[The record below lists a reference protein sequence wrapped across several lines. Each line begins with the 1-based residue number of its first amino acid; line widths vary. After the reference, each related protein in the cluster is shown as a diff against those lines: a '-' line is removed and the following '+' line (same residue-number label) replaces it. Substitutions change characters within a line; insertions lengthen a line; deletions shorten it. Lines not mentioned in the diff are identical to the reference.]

1 MYRHTFIFMR
11 TDKFKVYLAE
21 DHNVVRKGM
30 HRLLNSFDEIGLVKE
45 ASNGK
50 ELLALVEEEQPDAVI
65 LDVEMP
71 IMSGIEAAKVIA
83 DRYPEVKIL
92 VLTMHN
98 EVVFINKLMD
108 IGVHGILSKSTEP
121 EEVERALHAII
132 EKDFYTNDI
141 VKRAMVLNPGR
152 KDRELYGKLTNRE
165 VEILLLIC
173 QELTPGEIS
182 ERLQIS
188 EKTFF
193 NHRSNILEKTQ
204 CRSNVGLMRYA
215 IAKGYCEI

>member
-1 MYRHTFIFMR
+1 MR

-45 ASNGK
+45 ACNGK
-50 ELLALVEEEQPDAVI
+50 ELLALVEEERPDAVI

-71 IMSGIEAAKVIA
+71 VMSGIEAAKVIA
-83 DRYPEVKIL
+83 DRYPSVKIL

-98 EVVFINKLMD
+98 EGVFINKLMD

-121 EEVERALHAII
+121 EEVEKALRAII
-132 EKDFYTNDI
+132 EKDFYTNEI
-141 VKRAMVLNPGR
+141 VKKAMAASPK
-152 KDRELYGKLTNRE
+152 KDHEVYGKLTNRE
-165 VEILLLIC
+165 IEILLLIC

-215 IAKGYCEI
+215 IVKGYCEV